1 MSDRN
6 KQFEEAFREFT
17 AAQIN
22 LSLVQ
27 AKYSHYDA
35 LAVAQAK
42 GTAEGTVSFLIRM
55 LGRNEAAAF
64 FYKIADGVAAPTPQ
78 TVEK

>member
-1 MSDRN
+1 MDDFSDQM
-6 KQFEEAFREFT
+6 KQAFRSFT
-17 AAQIN
+17 SAQIN

-35 LAVAQAK
+35 LSVEQAK
-42 GTAEGTVSFLIRM
+42 GTAEGTVNFLIRM
-55 LGRNEAAAF
+55 LGRNETAEF